1 MSTRTLPRHD
11 VKDLNLAARGR
22 QKIEWS
28 ATQMPVLGLI
38 RERFA
43 AERPL
48 RNLRLGGCLHVTS
61 ETANLML
68 TLQAGGA
75 EITLGASNPLS
86 TQDEVAAALVG
97 EYNVSTF
104 AIKGENNETYYQHI
118 REILA
123 SRPQITM
130 DDGCDLVMALHKDT
144 TGLLADVIGGCEET
158 TTGVIRERAME
169 AEGYLKF
176 PIIAVNEAST
186 KHFFDNRYGTGQSTI
201 DGIIRATNFLL
212 AGSTLVVGG
221 YGWCGRG
228 IAMRARGM
236 GANVIV
242 TEIDPIRALEALMD
256 GYRVMPSV
264 EAAPLANIFVT
275 ATGDLNVID
284 RPQLE
289 ALHDGAI
296 IANSGH
302 FNDEINI
309 PALEEMSTGH
319 RTARP
324 FVEEYQLK
332 DGRKIYLLADGRLV
346 NLSAAE
352 GHPAGVMDMSFANQ
366 ALAAEYLAKHAKELE
381 NKVYVVP
388 LEIDREVARLK
399 LKSMGVEIDQL
410 TAEQLKYLASWDT
423 GT

>member
-1 MSTRTLPRHD
+1 
-11 VKDLNLAARGR
+11 
-22 QKIEWS
+22 
-28 ATQMPVLGLI
+28 
-38 RERFA
+38 
-43 AERPL
+43 
-48 RNLRLGGCLHVTS
+48 
-61 ETANLML
+61 
-68 TLQAGGA
+68 
-75 EITLGASNPLS
+75 
-86 TQDEVAAALVG
+86 
-97 EYNVSTF
+97 
-104 AIKGENNETYYQHI
+104 
-118 REILA
+118 
-123 SRPQITM
+123 
-130 DDGCDLVMALHKDT
+130 
-144 TGLLADVIGGCEET
+144 
-158 TTGVIRERAME
+158 
-169 AEGYLKF
+169 
-176 PIIAVNEAST
+176 
-186 KHFFDNRYGTGQSTI
+186 
-201 DGIIRATNFLL
+201 
-212 AGSTLVVGG
+212 
-221 YGWCGRG
+221 
-228 IAMRARGM
+228 MRARGM

-319 RTARP
+319 RTVRP